1 MEKYFDKIIKSNK
14 ISVSSTALP
23 TARSLVQSILAAASS
38 NLDRSNAAR
47 NCLEHLSLSDRRL
60 AAAATALPRGRAA
73 DGHQDTLYA
82 RSLRQLYCRCRI
94 SGTVDFVF
102 GNATA
107 VFDECL
113 LEMVT
118 WAEGPGKSGSDAVM
132 AQGRTDPAQATGFV
146 FRRCAVNGSEEFLT
160 AFRRKPKANRW

>member
-1 MEKYFDKIIKSNK
+1 DFR
-14 ISVSSTALP
+14 ISVSSAALP

-38 NLDRSNAAR
+38 NLNRSNAAR

-60 AAAATALPRGRAA
+60 AAAATALPRDRAA

-82 RSLRQLYCRCRI
+82 RSLRQLYRCCRI

-113 LEMVT
+113 LEVVT
-118 WAEGPGKSGSDAVM
+118 RAEGPRKSGSDAVM

-146 FRRCAVNGSEEFLT
+146 FRRCAVNGSEEFFI